1 MRGRDSWKLCE
12 IRTNEDN
19 DTSGQ
24 EHLGLEPLVGGTLTI
39 YVKSWGLRRMAS
51 ENFLFMLLTVLAAM
65 TLGLGRG
72 LG

>member
-19 DTSGQ
+19 DTPGQ
-24 EHLGLEPLVGGTLTI
+24 EHLGLGSLVGGTLTI